1 MSSDFSIISGVGST
15 KGTIQLSKEAA
26 EAGADFAIVIPS
38 GYYAG
43 ALGREALKKY
53 FVDVAE
59 ASPIPVMIYNC
70 TYSGKPSGIERELMV
85 WAIGRS

>member
-1 MSSDFSIISGVGST
+1 MSISGVGST

-26 EAGADFAIVIPS
+26 AAGADFAIVIPS

-43 ALGREALKKY
+43 ALGREALKQY

-70 TYSGKPSGIERELMV
+70 AYREE
-85 WAIGRS
+85 W

>member
-1 MSSDFSIISGVGST
+1 MRCDSPSISGVGST

-26 EAGADFAIVIPS
+26 AAGADFAIVIPS

-70 TYSGKPSGIERELMV
+70 AYQGCCKGLSEY
-85 WAIGRS
+85 